1 MCSGKAMRNFEKYWN
16 NVTLLMNNV
25 MITPLPPTLWLI
37 NNVWDSSFK
46 ALLMK
51 GVGSIQRNLLHPF
64 FCKARY
70 CNSTGTKPVKII
82 RFI

>member
-1 MCSGKAMRNFEKYWN
+1 
-16 NVTLLMNNV
+16 MNNV

-64 FCKARY
+64 FFVRPDIATQQEQ
-70 CNSTGTKPVKII
+70 NL
-82 RFI
+82 